1 MSDGALLHF
10 LQIAKEPVREVMIME
25 KLYNFFGANGR
36 VLLLRFLARLHCGL
50 LAAEICVLVLNLLGL
65 VELTEGVE
73 ILPVYLRGLLFG
85 IPVALSYYAAEKLP
99 ALWQFLLASLLIS
112 GLSWLLL
119 GHPGGAA
126 MAAFVCLF
134 RLRGRLSEEKTRS
147 ALDAPSFFGFLPF
160 LVSFC
165 FSAVYTMPALQRL
178 SVFSA
183 VLYLLILLAFRGV
196 ERIEGYLSL
205 NRDMRGVPARRVQ
218 RIAGAAV
225 AAALLLGAVLL
236 IPPALGWS
244 GNFQLKLPEFQSHAH
259 TSLAEIEV
267 SESQGVPM
275 SELFGEEGQPIFQ
288 IPAFVSYLLYAL
300 IAIGLIALLLYG
312 VYKLFKNFRLSYA
325 DGHDVI
331 EALSDGLDEA
341 ASVYGERRKRL
352 SSLDRSPNA
361 AIRRKYRKQVLRASK
376 ELPKRWQS
384 PGEIEAY
391 AGMEE
396 PRLHELYEKA
406 RYSLTPC
413 TSEDV
418 WELKGTPKSLRAG
431 KGEGKS

>member
-1 MSDGALLHF
+1 
-10 LQIAKEPVREVMIME
+10 ME
-25 KLYNFFGANGR
+25 KLYDFFGANGR
-36 VLLLRFLARLHCGL
+36 VLLLRFLARIHCGL
-50 LAAEICVLVLNLLGL
+50 IAAGVCVLALNLLGL
-65 VELTEGVE
+65 VELAESAE
-73 ILPVYLRGLLFG
+73 ILPVYLRALLFG

-119 GHPGGAA
+119 GHAGGAA
-126 MAAFVCLF
+126 MAAVVCLF

-178 SVFSA
+178 SVLSA
-183 VLYLLILLAFRGV
+183 VLYLLVLLAFRGV

-225 AAALLLGAVLL
+225 AAAFLLGAVLL

-244 GNFQLKLPEFQSHAH
+244 GDFQLKLPEFQSHAY
-259 TSLAEIEV
+259 TPPAEVEV
-267 SESQGVPM
+267 SENQGMPM
-275 SELFGEEGQPIFQ
+275 SELFGEGGGPIFQ

-300 IAIGLIALLLYG
+300 IASGLIALLLYG

-325 DGHDVI
+325 DDHDVI
-331 EALSDGLDEA
+331 EALSNGPDEA
-341 ASVYGERRKRL
+341 ASVYGQRRKRL

-361 AIRRKYRKQVLRASK
+361 AIRRRYRKQVLKASK
-376 ELPKRWQS
+376 EPPKRWQS
-384 PGEIEAY
+384 PHEIEAC

-406 RYSLTPC
+406 RYGAAPC

-418 WELKGTPKSLRAG
+418 RELRGASKGLRAG
-431 KGEGKS
+431 ESKEE